1 MSRIGKMPVHLEK
14 GVKAM
19 VSGRLVRLEGPKG
32 KLEMQLPDG
41 FGVEVHDSE
50 MNVKRPG
57 DTSRERA
64 LHGLTRKLLANMA
77 QGVGKGFTRT
87 LEINGVGYRAEVRGG
102 NSIYLT
108 LGYSHP
114 ILYQLP
120 AGVSA
125 KVDRQVLVT
134 LEGADRQVLGSV
146 AAQLRELRPP
156 EPYKGKGIKY
166 AEERIRRKA
175 GKAAAG
181 ASGA

>member
-1 MSRIGKMPVHLEK
+1 MSRIGKLPVPLDK
-14 GVKAM
+14 GVKAT
-19 VSGRLVRLEGPKG
+19 VNGRLVRFEGPKG
-32 KLEMQLPDG
+32 KLEMEVPEG
-41 FGVEVHDSE
+41 FGVEVHDSVL
-50 MNVKRPG
+50 NLKRPG
-57 DTSRERA
+57 EGSRDRA

-77 QGVGKGFTRT
+77 QGVGRGFTRR

-125 KVDRQVLVT
+125 RVERQVTVT
-134 LEGADRQVLGSV
+134 LEGADRQVLGMV
-146 AAQLRELRPP
+146 AAQLRDLRPP

-166 AEERIRRKA
+166 AEEKIRRKA

-181 ASGA
+181 ASGG